1 MIKKTIQ
8 HAITVGFALALTACA
23 NLSPQ
28 NLFSHYSAA
37 NTEARAALV
46 QGQYQSALESLPD
59 VPAGEILD
67 GMERGRIAYLAG
79 QYPNSF
85 AALNLADEAV
95 KAQQRAAQIQVSEG
109 LNQAGSLLTNDNL
122 ITYQPADYELG
133 FLHLYLALNYL
144 QQRDLSGALVEVRR
158 ANQVQEVARKEREAS
173 LNQAAQAVSREGVN
187 NNLGAV
193 LARYPDAGEQLAA
206 VQNGYLFFLSGL
218 LYEADGDLNSAYID
232 YKRALAVAPGN
243 MYVANTVLRVAS
255 RLQMRADLAQLE
267 ARYGRYTPP
276 GANAGRVV
284 ILDEQGVVQ
293 AREGWRLPLWL
304 ADRHGNSVIYN
315 LALPYYPKTSG
326 PALGPLLLNQQSVIG
341 SKLADV
347 NQMAHQSLNEY
358 LPVLVARQALRV
370 VAKNEFRKAAASNG
384 NDVGNL
390 LANIFNTL
398 TEQPDTRSWQSL
410 PAVVDLYQA
419 EMPAGTYPLRRN
431 GESLDVKV
439 VPGRTTLV
447 WVSRQGSQTRWWS
460 VLLGES

>member
-1 MIKKTIQ
+1 MIKRTIQ
-8 HAITVGFALALTACA
+8 RAAIAVSVLALTACA

-37 NTEARAALV
+37 NTEARDALAR
-46 QGQYQSALESLPD
+46 GQYQSALESLPD
-59 VPAGEILD
+59 APAGVLLD
-67 GMERGRIAYLAG
+67 GMERGRIEYLAG
-79 QYPNSF
+79 QYSKSY
-85 AALNLADEAV
+85 AALNRADEAV
-95 KAQQRAAQIQVSEG
+95 KDQQRAARIQVSEG

-133 FLHLYLALNYL
+133 FLHLYLALNYI

-158 ANQVQEVARKEREAS
+158 ANQVQEAARKQREAS
-173 LNQAAQAVSREGVN
+173 LNQAAQEVDRQGLGR
-187 NNLGAV
+187 NLGAV
-193 LARYPDAGEQLAA
+193 LARYPGAGDQLSA
-206 VQNGYLFFLSGL
+206 VQNGYLFYLSGV

-243 MYVANTVLRVAS
+243 MYVANTVLRLAT
-255 RLQMRADLAQLE
+255 RLQMKADLAPLK

-276 GANAGRVV
+276 APGTGRVV

-293 AREGWRLPLWL
+293 AREGWHLPLWL

-315 LALPYYPKTSG
+315 LALPYYPQAPG
-326 PALGPLLLNQQSVIG
+326 PALGPLLLNQQPVIG
-341 SKLADV
+341 SELADV
-347 NQMAHQSLNEY
+347 NAMAHQSLNEH

-410 PAVVDLYQA
+410 PAAVDLYLTDL
-419 EMPAGTYPLRRN
+419 PAGMHQLNRN
-431 GESLDVKV
+431 GESLEVKV

-447 WVSRQGSQTRWWS
+447 WVSRQGPHTRWWS
-460 VLLGES
+460 VLLGEN